1 MSSNVSGNISD
12 PVAETVYGKVRGI
25 VKEGI
30 YCFRGIRYGATTGG
44 ENRFMPPQKPEPW
57 GGVLDA
63 LQFGNSTPQTNPE
76 TSDPIVGSFL
86 TDVFSGSGGREA
98 PPESE
103 DCLFLNV
110 WTPGLNDGKKR
121 PVMFW
126 LHGGGF
132 TGGSASAP
140 LYFGHNL
147 AKRGDVVVVTI
158 NHRLNV
164 FGFSHFGDLGGPEYA
179 HSGNLGMLDAIAA
192 LKWVRDN
199 IEPFGGDPKRVMI
212 FGESGGG
219 QKVSMLMGSPPARGL
234 FHRAVIQSGPG
245 VKMLDRDQATRVSE
259 LLLEELGLNQTRL
272 NEVKTRPVKDLLVAH
287 YRVLAKLGR
296 GLPGFLNSFAPV
308 IDPAVLPAH
317 PFYPTASPIGKD
329 VPLIVGCNRTEM
341 TLFLFT
347 DQKAFSLDEAGL
359 KKRISRFLG
368 EHTDRVLG
376 VYKEAY
382 PTYTPTDL
390 YVRIWTDY
398 PTTQYSIN
406 IAERQ
411 AELNGAPAYLY
422 RFDWETPILDG
433 KLKSPHALEI
443 AFVFDNIKYAKAFAG
458 GGDDAYAL
466 AAKISDAWTA
476 FAATGNP
483 NTPKSGFPDWRPYDG
498 DKRATM
504 LFSNDTQCVD
514 DPQKAERIVLE
525 GILNPK

>member
-12 PVAETVYGKVRGI
+12 PVAETVYGKVKGI

-30 YCFRGIRYGATTGG
+30 YCFKGIRYGASTGG

-63 LQFGNSTPQTNPE
+63 LEFGNSSPQT
-76 TSDPIVGSFL
+76 DPRAGKDPLAGSVLSNML
-86 TDVFSGSGGREA
+86 TGSGRREP

-110 WTPGLNDGKKR
+110 WTPGINDGKKR

-132 TGGSASAP
+132 QAGSGSTP

-158 NHRLNV
+158 NHRLNI
-164 FGFSHFGDLGGPEYA
+164 FGFSHFADLGGPEFA
-179 HSGNLGMLDAIAA
+179 LSGNAGMLDAIAA
-192 LKWVRDN
+192 LEWVRDN
-199 IEPFGGDPKRVMI
+199 IEQFGGDPGRVMI

-219 QKVSMLMGSPPARGL
+219 QKVSMLMGSPPARRL
-234 FHRAVIQSGPG
+234 FHRGVIESGPG
-245 VKMLDRDQATRVSE
+245 VKMLDRDQATKVSE
-259 LLLEELGLNQTRL
+259 MLLEQLGLDKGRL
-272 NEVKTRPVKDLLVAH
+272 NDVRKLPVEDLLIAH
-287 YRVLAKLGR
+287 YKVMGKMGP

-308 IDPAVLPAH
+308 IDPTILPAH
-317 PFYPTASPIGKD
+317 PFYPTASPVGRD

-341 TLFLFT
+341 TLFLFN
-347 DQKAFSLDEAGL
+347 DQKAFSMDEVGL

-368 EHTDRVLG
+368 DHTDYVLA
-376 VYKEAY
+376 VYKDAY
-382 PTYTPTDL
+382 PDYSPLDL

-398 PTTQYSIN
+398 PTTLYSIN

-411 AELNGAPAYLY
+411 AALSGAPAYLY
-422 RFDWETPILDG
+422 RFDWETPIMDG

-443 AFVFDNIKYAKAFAG
+443 AFVFDNIKYAKGFTG
-458 GGDDAYAL
+458 GGEDAYAL
-466 AAKISDAWTA
+466 ASQISEAWIA
-476 FAATGNP
+476 FAETGNP
-483 NTPKSGFPDWRPYDG
+483 NTPKSGLPEWRPYEAE
-498 DKRATM
+498 KRATM
-504 LFSNDTQCVD
+504 LFDNDSKCVD
-514 DPQKAERIVLE
+514 DPQRAERVVLD
-525 GILNPK
+525 GILNP